1 MDIRAAEISAILKDQ
16 IKNFGQ
22 EAEVSEVGQV
32 LSVGD
37 GIARVYGLDNVQAGE
52 MVEFPGGIRG
62 MALNLEADNVGVV
75 LFGSDRDIKE
85 GDTVKRT
92 GAIVDVP
99 VGKEL
104 LGRVVDALGNPI
116 DGKGPIN
123 AKKRARVDV
132 KAPGIIPRRSVHE
145 PMSTGLKAID
155 ALIPIGRG
163 QRELVIGDRQTGK
176 TAIIL
181 DTILNQKPI
190 HESGPE
196 SEKLYCVYVA
206 VGQKRSTVAQFAKV
220 LEERGALEYSIIIA
234 ATASDPAPMQ
244 FLAPFAGCAIGEFF
258 RDNGMH
264 ALIGY
269 DDLSKQAVSYRQMSL
284 LLRRPPGREAYP
296 GDVFYLHSRLLERAA
311 KLNDENGS
319 GSLTAL
325 PVIETQGNDVSAFI
339 PTNVISITDGQIFL
353 ETDLFYQGIRP
364 AVNVGLSVSRVGS
377 SAQIKAMKQVAG
389 SIKGELAQYREMA
402 AFAQFGSD
410 LDASTQRL
418 LNRGARL
425 TELLKQ
431 PQFSPLKTEEQVV
444 VIYAGVNGYLDDLP
458 VDEVGKFEEGLLA
471 HMRTDGKE
479 ILETIRAEK
488 ALSDEV
494 TKQLA
499 ASIDTYAKSYA

>member
-1 MDIRAAEISAILKDQ
+1 MDIRPAEISAILKEQ

-52 MVEFPGGIRG
+52 MVEFENGVRG
-62 MALNLEADNVGVV
+62 MALNLETDNVGIVI
-75 LFGSDRDIKE
+75 FGSDRDIKE
-85 GDTVKRT
+85 GQTVKRT
-92 GAIVDVP
+92 GAIVDAP
-99 VGKEL
+99 VGKGL

-116 DGKGPIN
+116 DGKGPIK
-123 AKKRARVDV
+123 ADARMRVDV
-132 KAPGIIPRRSVHE
+132 KAPGIMPRQSVHE
-145 PMSTGLKAID
+145 PMSTGLKAVD

-176 TAIIL
+176 TAIAL
-181 DTILNQKPI
+181 DTILNQKAI
-190 HESGPE
+190 NAGTDESQ
-196 SEKLYCVYVA
+196 KLYCVYVA
-206 VGQKRSTVAQFAKV
+206 IGQKRSTVAQFVKV
-220 LEERGALEYSIIIA
+220 LEEQGALDYSIIVA

-244 FLAPFAGCAIGEFF
+244 FLAPFTGCTMGEYF

-264 ALIGY
+264 AVIIY
-269 DDLSKQAVSYRQMSL
+269 DDLSKQAVAYRQMSL

-311 KLNDENGS
+311 KLNKDQGS

-325 PVIETQGNDVSAFI
+325 PIIETQANDVSAYI

-353 ETDLFYQGIRP
+353 ETDLFFQGIRP

-377 SAQIKAMKQVAG
+377 SAQTKAMKKVAG
-389 SIKGELAQYREMA
+389 KIKGELAQYREMA
-402 AFAQFGSD
+402 AFAQFGGD
-410 LDASTQRL
+410 LDATTQRL

-431 PQFSPLKTEEQVV
+431 AQFAPMQMEEQVAA
-444 VIYAGVNGYLDDLP
+444 IYAGVNGYLDPLP
-458 VDEVGKFEEGLLA
+458 VNRVKAFQDGLLSTLHA
-471 HMRTDGKE
+471 NHADLMSS
-479 ILETIRAEK
+479 IRSSK
-488 ALSDEV
+488 DLSDDSAKKLKDV
-494 TKQLA
+494 VDA
-499 ASIDTYAKSYA
+499 FAKSFT